1 MVPHAPRLGGK
12 GTPAHKIRSRAKP
25 CGDGTSDYVSL
36 LLMRIFH
43 FVFLIFL
50 LPVALPAADFTPTIR
65 REASKCASAWQR
77 SDYEG
82 IISYLPPRVIQQM
95 GGRAAVLRE
104 LKAQFA
110 EAREYGV
117 ERMQATLGQPSTP
130 KQFGQ
135 WLTSLIPLTAVLHRS
150 HLDLTQQTHA
160 LGLSS
165 DQGKHWFFVLL
176 HDATQAE
183 MNLWFPEFK
192 GKLMVPV
199 DPAPELEVVL

>member
-1 MVPHAPRLGGK
+1 MRTLGL
-12 GTPAHKIRSRAKP
+12 I
-25 CGDGTSDYVSL
+25 L
-36 LLMRIFH
+36 LL
-43 FVFLIFL
+43 VF
-50 LPVALPAADFTPTIR
+50 LPAALLAADLTPIIK

-82 IISYLPPRVIQQM
+82 IVSYLPPRVIQQM
-95 GGRAAVLRE
+95 GGRVAVLRE

-130 KQFGQ
+130 KPLGQ
-135 WLTSLIPLTAVLHRS
+135 WLTSLIPLTAVLHRA

-192 GKLMVPV
+192 GKLIIPV
-199 DPAPELEVVL
+199 DPAPELEVVY